1 MIDIENV
8 LLREIKLED
17 PEELKALEYAYSDNY
32 REYLLVDQSVEFSS
46 VIKHVND
53 PQLSD
58 TYLWQHKYKINCLIK
73 NYRSKIMEAGIDSD

>member
-53 PQLSD
+53 P
-58 TYLWQHKYKINCLIK
+58 
-73 NYRSKIMEAGIDSD
+73 